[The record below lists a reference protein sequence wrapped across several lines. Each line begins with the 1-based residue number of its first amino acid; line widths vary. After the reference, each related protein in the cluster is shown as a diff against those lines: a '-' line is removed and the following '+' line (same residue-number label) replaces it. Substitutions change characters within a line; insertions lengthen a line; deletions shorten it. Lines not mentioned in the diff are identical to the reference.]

1 MHMPEIVPEEAE
13 IVQTIYRRFLEGS
26 TVHEIAKALTAA
38 GVPTPMKRK
47 TWSETTVQS
56 ILTNEKYMGD
66 AVLQKTFCTDFL
78 TKKMKKN
85 EGELPQYH
93 VRNSHPAIVSAEVFE
108 LVQMEIE
115 SRRQY
120 GSRYSGRG
128 VFASKI
134 VCADCGGFFGSKVW
148 HSNDP
153 YRTVIWRCNR
163 KYEKGKRCT
172 TPHVKEEAVKAG
184 FVQVMARLLA
194 SKQEVL
200 EGCRQ
205 ILDDVLT
212 TDEQSRQ
219 IAKLQD
225 QAVGLAQRIRGLVNE
240 NARTQKTEDEFTP
253 EYDRLVGQYEKLAAR
268 IATIQREKEDR
279 EFRAKRISLFMR
291 MLGGQEE
298 CLKFDP
304 AVFTAFVE
312 KVVVSGTK
320 KDVRLVFVLR
330 DGSEYKVDGVR

>member
-1 MHMPEIVPEEAE
+1 
-13 IVQTIYRRFLEGS
+13 
-26 TVHEIAKALTAA
+26 
-38 GVPTPMKRK
+38 
-47 TWSETTVQS
+47 
-56 ILTNEKYMGD
+56 MGEMY
-66 AVLQKTFCTDFL
+66 V
-78 TKKMKKN
+78 
-85 EGELPQYH
+85 
-93 VRNSHPAIVSAEVFE
+93 PAIVSAEVFE

-184 FVQVMARLLA
+184 FVQVMDRLLA

>member
-1 MHMPEIVPEEAE
+1 M
-13 IVQTIYRRFLEGS
+13 
-26 TVHEIAKALTAA
+26 
-38 GVPTPMKRK
+38 
-47 TWSETTVQS
+47 
-56 ILTNEKYMGD
+56 
-66 AVLQKTFCTDFL
+66 
-78 TKKMKKN
+78 
-85 EGELPQYH
+85 
-93 VRNSHPAIVSAEVFE
+93 
-108 LVQMEIE
+108 
-115 SRRQY
+115 
-120 GSRYSGRG
+120 
-128 VFASKI
+128 
-134 VCADCGGFFGSKVW
+134 
-148 HSNDP
+148 
-153 YRTVIWRCNR
+153 
-163 KYEKGKRCT
+163 
-172 TPHVKEEAVKAG
+172 
-184 FVQVMARLLA
+184 LA

-320 KDVRLVFVLR
+320 KDGRLVFVLR
-330 DGSEYKVDGVR
+330 VGSEYKVDGVR